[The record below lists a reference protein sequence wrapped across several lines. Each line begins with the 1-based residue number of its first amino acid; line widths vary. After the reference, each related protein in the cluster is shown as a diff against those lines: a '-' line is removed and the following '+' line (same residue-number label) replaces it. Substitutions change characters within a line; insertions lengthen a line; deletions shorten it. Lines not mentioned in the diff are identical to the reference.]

1 MSRRTS
7 PLFAFSL
14 SLGLVLA
21 SASFAQADQSVSDL
35 RKNSQN
41 AWDST
46 KDGAAKAAADTKS
59 DAHKAAHD
67 TKAACSKEPTKL
79 TTRRPNVSFLYLCTF
94 RLGAI
99 KAYCY
104 TLFG

>member
-7 PLFAFSL
+7 MLFALTL
-14 SLGLVLA
+14 SLGLILA
-21 SASFAQADQSVSDL
+21 GSSFVQADQSVSDL
-35 RKNSQN
+35 RKGSQN

-67 TKAACSKEPTKL
+67 TLSL
-79 TTRRPNVSFLYLCTF
+79 
-94 RLGAI
+94 I
-99 KAYCY
+99 HI
-104 TLFG
+104 